1 MREVDDELADGA
13 LELEGVLLEP
23 FFEAFLVEDVLALT
37 DLLYFLIVLIPHR
50 RLELLLTRKRLH
62 ANAAEVV
69 LGFLGRV
76 EVFLK
81 VNICGFTLKQL
92 LEVLVAQLLVDTFL
106 VILEV
111 VGVVLLDLHVVV
123 DLLQHLLVPLS
134 L

>member
-1 MREVDDELADGA
+1 MSEVDDELADGA

-50 RLELLLTRKRLH
+50 RLELLLTCKRLH

-76 EVFLK
+76 EVFLV
-81 VNICGFTLKQL
+81 VNIRGFTLKQL
-92 LEVLVAQLLVDTFL
+92 LEVLVAQLLVDTLL

>member
-13 LELEGVLLEP
+13 LELVGVLLEP

-76 EVFLK
+76 KVFLI
-81 VNICGFTLKQL
+81 VYICGFTLKQL
-92 LEVLVAQLLVDTFL
+92 LEVLVAQLLVDTLL